1 MMSMRLLPL
10 AGVSLLTLG
19 TALHAQEANDKNTT
33 VLDTI
38 TIIGEGDDNVEATG
52 GTVVTQEDLEKLRPT
67 DVSELFSRESSV
79 TVSGGGGPSKRI
91 HVLGMEQ
98 SNLAVT
104 VDGVP
109 QTATSWHHTGSSMID
124 PVFLKRVEVEAGA
137 AAADSGFGA
146 AAGAV
151 RYETVGALDL
161 LEDGRNFGGRIGAS
175 YGTNGKGFS
184 GNVAGYGRHE
194 GFDWFLMG
202 HGVAGGGNY
211 ESGSGLEILG
221 TEPAARNILAKLG
234 YEANGHRVDLGY
246 ERGRDE
252 ADRLIKMNM
261 GLAGDELHPLEVS
274 RDSVNLKY
282 TTTEATDY
290 WDPEIAVYYTQ
301 NDYWRNN
308 YAARTNGNM
317 NLNEDLFGGKAQN
330 TFTMAYGKITA
341 GFDVGQHNYHT
352 DNYGNNNR
360 QYRDFD
366 TLQTGAFVQGRF
378 EFDNS
383 FKVSTGARLDHHRF
397 TDWDDNAFS
406 GSGAS
411 ANVTVAY
418 AINENIEVFAG
429 ASSTWLGYVVGD
441 YGYVHAR
448 TDAFY
453 TDPDFEPGR
462 AQNLK
467 VGANFGYGDWRGGVT
482 VFDTRINGLP
492 EYTTAVLQNY
502 ADEFRSR
509 GVTLN
514 TSYRW
519 GETSIGATYT
529 YADVTQ
535 GANAA
540 LPNSGTFMPVGHM
553 ATAFIDHEFV
563 DYNLKVGAS
572 LSWASRIADA
582 YATSNGFLDQPSY
595 TVVNAYAEWNPPIN
609 ENLTLR
615 VGVENLFNETYYERS
630 SYAASTS
637 RGGIDPVYAPG
648 RTFTFQTALKF

>member
-1 MMSMRLLPL
+1 MTPMRLLPF
-10 AGVSLLTLG
+10 AGVSLLTLV

-33 VLDTI
+33 VLNTM

-52 GTVVTQEDLEKLRPT
+52 GTVVTQEDLEKLQPSN
-67 DVSELFSRESSV
+67 VSELFSRESSV

-137 AAADSGFGA
+137 AAADSGFAA

-151 RYETVGALDL
+151 RYETLGALDL
-161 LEDGRNFGGRIGAS
+161 LEDGKNFGARVSAS

-184 GNVAGYGRHE
+184 GNVAGYGRYE

-202 HGVAGGGNY
+202 HGVTGGDNY
-211 ESGSGLEILG
+211 KSGSGLEILG
-221 TEPAARNILAKLG
+221 TEPAAQNVLAKLG
-234 YEANGHRVDLGY
+234 YETNGHRIDLGY
-246 ERGRDE
+246 ERNRDN
-252 ADRLIKMNM
+252 ADRLIKMNL
-261 GLAGDELHPLEVS
+261 GLSGDELHPLKVS

-290 WDPEIAVYYTQ
+290 WDPEITVYYTR

-308 YAARTNGNM
+308 YTPRTNGNM
-317 NLNEDLFGGKAQN
+317 NLNEQLFGGKAQN
-330 TFTMAYGKITA
+330 TFTTDYGKITA

-352 DNYGNNNR
+352 DNYGNNDR
-360 QYRDFD
+360 RYRDFD
-366 TLQTGAFVQGRF
+366 TLQMGAFVQGRF
-378 EFDNS
+378 EFDNG

-397 TDWDDNAFS
+397 TDWDDNVFS
-406 GSGAS
+406 GAGAS
-411 ANVTVAY
+411 GNITVAY
-418 AINENIEVFAG
+418 AINEHIELFAG

-448 TDAFY
+448 TNAFY

-467 VGANFGYGDWRGGVT
+467 VGANFGYGDWRGGIT
-482 VFDTRINGLP
+482 LFDTRINGLP
-492 EYTTAVLQNY
+492 EYATAVLRNY
-502 ADEFRSR
+502 EDEFRSR

-514 TSYRW
+514 ASYQW
-519 GETSIGATYT
+519 GSTSIGGTYT

-535 GANAA
+535 GENAA

-553 ATAFIDHEFV
+553 ATAFIDHTFV

-572 LSWASRIADA
+572 LSWASEIKNA
-582 YATSNGFLDQPSY
+582 YASDNGFLDQPSY

-609 ENLTLR
+609 QNLTLR

-630 SYAASTS
+630 SYAASTN